1 MKALEKIMI
10 VGGVAV
16 MMFGN
21 SISHGASLNVSIAS
35 DANKTETTLT
45 GDVADLQKELENT
58 TADLMSQL
66 ADTMQRIQKLYDGKV
81 KALVETPLF
90 KGVEC
95 LGYLN
100 SSSSNVD
107 VDAMSAEYQKAIL
120 EQYVDIS
127 ADIKR
132 LSVGLISDPQVI
144 KNAMTSFKQK
154 FTSELS
160 TIETSYEADYQQLKA
175 DFETYYSVNQS
186 LVYQVAEKIQ
196 KLDIL
201 MEKYQTLV
209 DARNDIHESLKD
221 RTRALDI
228 AAAPVQSVTSILQGD
243 LDKIIS
249 NYRIKNPEIDFAAL
263 EVKKQE
269 LMKDFAQQ
277 LDGFIGILF
286 GSDYNV
292 ITYQNTVAKT
302 EAFLTTYVQSKTYQC
317 SALLSTPANWERTYL
332 SLGDEIDALVPGL
345 YRADEKVNNWRD
357 DQLSKIDSALEQVF
371 VIYYN
376 NAMRKEK
383 TALNKYIMQLIAEAY
398 HASQS
403 VASQE
408 LE

>member
-1 MKALEKIMI
+1 
-10 VGGVAV
+10 
-16 MMFGN
+16 
-21 SISHGASLNVSIAS
+21 
-35 DANKTETTLT
+35 
-45 GDVADLQKELENT
+45 
-58 TADLMSQL
+58 
-66 ADTMQRIQKLYDGKV
+66 
-81 KALVETPLF
+81 
-90 KGVEC
+90 
-95 LGYLN
+95 
-100 SSSSNVD
+100 
-107 VDAMSAEYQKAIL
+107 MSAEYQKAIL